1 MPYLYTGYWISYAG
15 SLEYLSNQLERFTRT
30 KHTLTVYHFGG
41 EVGFQ
46 LATILN
52 FHYLSRSQISRRNQG
67 DKESVLSF

>member
-1 MPYLYTGYWISYAG
+1 MPYLYTGYWIFYTG
-15 SLEYLSNQLERFTRT
+15 SLEYLSNQVERFT
-30 KHTLTVYHFGG
+30 LTVNHFGG